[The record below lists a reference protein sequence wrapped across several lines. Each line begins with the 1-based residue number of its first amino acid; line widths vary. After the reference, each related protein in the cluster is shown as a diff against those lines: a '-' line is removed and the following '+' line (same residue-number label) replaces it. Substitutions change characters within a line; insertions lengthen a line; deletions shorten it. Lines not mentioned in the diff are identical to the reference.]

1 MQKIITLIQYYFK
14 KSMNTRGYSDS
25 KSGKK
30 TIWKTIGKVV
40 LAIIILAYIAGFPF
54 VMVSEYVKKINDIE
68 NIYTTFFTLVIGL
81 GVILTMLFEIGDAI
95 TRESSNN
102 ETRILRSFPIS
113 AREHLFARTISK
125 TATTTGI
132 LFAFSLSINIA
143 ISVFAKLPFNI
154 TFLAVSTLFSL
165 VVPFLFAVVFDIV
178 ANILMY
184 VLSFLFSKATTEMV
198 LTILII
204 LISVTMSNASNNSN
218 GGMET
223 MISKANNVSLFSI
236 IAKDFTNLLK
246 GKEVL
251 LSLAKILGIYIAVP
265 SIIIYTFAGII
276 EKIRNMLADMGKKEV
291 GIAKFIGRYTGK
303 AEKEKEKLEEQ
314 RKTGY
319 YNMLTKR
326 NAKKEYLRNETQIF
340 KSNPSLILNTIL
352 PTIILPV
359 VMIASFYGSFTNE
372 MKRNVDKYTNYEIT
386 NVKTGKVDKYNF
398 YDKFLKDETKS
409 KEDFEKELNEYI
421 EEISGSDIQR
431 KAEEYAMNNQKE
443 TSDYILAKGKEKLS
457 PETYVVLEK
466 LTSIENAEEA
476 NEKIGNMPQE
486 QLKELQE
493 FQLEAKKYIK
503 EFYLEK
509 TDSKDD
515 SKYSSEDIEKLKK
528 DLADAFDMI
537 KAKEYLKYLKTGLP
551 KNMLSKELL
560 FKVGIGLMII
570 AITVTST
577 EYVSMIAISKHK
589 NEKDTL
595 KRLPISYEKQY
606 DMMTKVP
613 IVITLA
619 VYFMYIII
627 AAILLRESIL
637 SLEIIA
643 PVLVGILMIIAIE
656 RANVYFDLKSPN
668 FSWTNEKE
676 LTSKGRKSIIFSII
690 KMFMMMGSI
699 FLLIYAFMANKT
711 TLVLI
716 IFTSVAVLLNILI
729 RYFEKKNVYSYFKRL

>member
-1 MQKIITLIQYYFK
+1 MRKIITLIQYYFK

-25 KSGKK
+25 KSSKK
-30 TIWKTIGKVV
+30 TILKTIGKVV

-81 GVILTMLFEIGDAI
+81 GVILSMLYEIGDAI

-102 ETRILRSFPIS
+102 ETRTLRSLPIT
-113 AREHLFARTISK
+113 ARESFFARTISK

-132 LFAFSLSINIA
+132 LFLFSLSINIA

-154 TFLAVSTLFSL
+154 TFFAVSTLFSL

-184 VLSFLFSKATTEMV
+184 ILSFLFSKATTEMV

-204 LISVTMSNASNNSN
+204 LISVTISNASNGSN
-218 GGMET
+218 GGMEA

-236 IAKDFTNLLK
+236 IGKDFTNLLK

-251 LSLAKILGIYIAVP
+251 LSLAKIFGMYIAVP
-265 SIIIYTFAGII
+265 SLIIYVFAGII

-291 GIAKFIGRYTGK
+291 GIAKVIGRYTGK
-303 AEKEKEKLEEQ
+303 DLKEKEMLEEQ

-372 MKRNVDKYTNYEIT
+372 MKRKVDKYTNYEIT

-421 EEISGSDIQR
+421 EEISESDISKR
-431 KAEEYAMNNQKE
+431 AEEYAMNNQKE
-443 TSDYILAKGKEKLS
+443 ANDYVLAKGKEKLN
-457 PETYVVLEK
+457 PETYAVLEE
-466 LTSIENAEEA
+466 LTNIENAEEP
-476 NEKIGNMPQE
+476 NKKIGNIPQE

-493 FQLEAKKYIK
+493 FQLESKKYLR

-509 TDSKDD
+509 TNSKDD
-515 SKYSSEDIEKLKK
+515 SKYSSEDIDKLKK

-551 KNMLSKELL
+551 KDVLSKEIL
-560 FKVGIGLMII
+560 FKVGIALMII
-570 AITVTST
+570 AITTTST

-627 AAILLRESIL
+627 AAVLLRESIL

-656 RANVYFDLKSPN
+656 RINVYFDLKAPN
-668 FSWTNEKE
+668 FSWMNEKE
-676 LTSKGRKSIIFSII
+676 LTSKGRKSITLSII

-699 FLLIYAFMANKT
+699 FLLIFAFASNKEA
-711 TLVLI
+711 LVLI
-716 IFTSVAVLLNILI
+716 IFTAVAVLSNILI
-729 RYFEKKNVYSYFKRL
+729 RYFENKNVYRYFKRL

>member
-1 MQKIITLIQYYFK
+1 
-14 KSMNTRGYSDS
+14 
-25 KSGKK
+25 
-30 TIWKTIGKVV
+30 
-40 LAIIILAYIAGFPF
+40 
-54 VMVSEYVKKINDIE
+54 
-68 NIYTTFFTLVIGL
+68 
-81 GVILTMLFEIGDAI
+81 
-95 TRESSNN
+95 
-102 ETRILRSFPIS
+102 
-113 AREHLFARTISK
+113 
-125 TATTTGI
+125 
-132 LFAFSLSINIA
+132 
-143 ISVFAKLPFNI
+143 
-154 TFLAVSTLFSL
+154 
-165 VVPFLFAVVFDIV
+165 
-178 ANILMY
+178 
-184 VLSFLFSKATTEMV
+184 
-198 LTILII
+198 
-204 LISVTMSNASNNSN
+204 
-218 GGMET
+218 
-223 MISKANNVSLFSI
+223 
-236 IAKDFTNLLK
+236 
-246 GKEVL
+246 
-251 LSLAKILGIYIAVP
+251 
-265 SIIIYTFAGII
+265 
-276 EKIRNMLADMGKKEV
+276 MLADMGKKEV
-291 GIAKFIGRYTGK
+291 GIAKVIGRYTGK

-421 EEISGSDIQR
+421 EEISESDISK

-443 TSDYILAKGKEKLS
+443 ASDYILAKGKEKLT
-457 PETYVVLEK
+457 PETYVVLEE
-466 LTSIENAEEA
+466 LTNIENAEEA
-476 NEKIGNMPQE
+476 NEKIGNIPLE

-493 FQLEAKKYIK
+493 FQIESKKYIK

-515 SKYSSEDIEKLKK
+515 SKYSSEDIDKLKK

-537 KAKEYLKYLKTGLP
+537 KAKEYLKYIKTGLP
-551 KNMLSKELL
+551 KDMLSKDIL
-560 FKVGIGLMII
+560 FKVGIALMII
-570 AITVTST
+570 AITTTST

-627 AAILLRESIL
+627 AAILLRENIL

-699 FLLIYAFMANKT
+699 FLLIFALTSNKEA
-711 TLVLI
+711 LVLI
-716 IFTSVAVLLNILI
+716 IFTALAVLLNILI

>member
-1 MQKIITLIQYYFK
+1 MRKIITLIQYYFK

-25 KSGKK
+25 KSSKK
-30 TIWKTIGKVV
+30 TILKTIGKVV

-54 VMVSEYVKKINDIE
+54 VMVNEYVKKINDIE

-81 GVILTMLFEIGDAI
+81 GVILSMLYEIGDAI

-102 ETRILRSFPIS
+102 ETRTLRSLPIS

-132 LFAFSLSINIA
+132 LFLFSLSINIA

-154 TFLAVSTLFSL
+154 TFLAVSTLFSI

-265 SIIIYTFAGII
+265 SIIIYTFAGIV

-291 GIAKFIGRYTGK
+291 GIAKYIGRYTGK

-386 NVKTGKVDKYNF
+386 NIKTGKVDKYNF

-409 KEDFEKELNEYI
+409 KEEFEKELNEYI
-421 EEISGSDIQR
+421 EEISESDIQR

-443 TSDYILAKGKEKLS
+443 ASDYILAKGKEKLS

-476 NEKIGNMPQE
+476 NEKIGNIPQE

-493 FQLEAKKYIK
+493 FQLESKKYIK

-537 KAKEYLKYLKTGLP
+537 KSKEYLKYIKTGLP
-551 KNMLSKELL
+551 KDMLSKELL

-627 AAILLRESIL
+627 AAVLLRESIL
-637 SLEIIA
+637 CLEIIA

-699 FLLIYAFMANKT
+699 FLLIFALTSNKEA
-711 TLVLI
+711 LVLI
-716 IFTSVAVLLNILI
+716 IFTALAVLLNILI
-729 RYFEKKNVYSYFKRL
+729 RYFEKKNVYNYFKRL

>member
-25 KSGKK
+25 KSSKK

-102 ETRILRSFPIS
+102 ETRILRSLPIS

-154 TFLAVSTLFSL
+154 TFFAVSTLFSL

-184 VLSFLFSKATTEMV
+184 ILSFLFSKATTEMV

-218 GGMET
+218 GGMEA

-236 IAKDFTNLLK
+236 IAKPFTNLLK

-251 LSLAKILGIYIAVP
+251 LSLAKIFGMYIAVP
-265 SIIIYTFAGII
+265 SFVIYIFAGIV

-291 GIAKFIGRYTGK
+291 GIAKVIGRYTGK

-421 EEISGSDIQR
+421 EEISESDISK

-443 TSDYILAKGKEKLS
+443 ASDYILAKGKEKLT
-457 PETYVVLEK
+457 PETYVVLEE
-466 LTSIENAEEA
+466 LTNIENAEEA
-476 NEKIGNMPQE
+476 NEKIGNIPLE

-493 FQLEAKKYIK
+493 FQIESKKYIK

-515 SKYSSEDIEKLKK
+515 SKYSSEDIDKLKK

-537 KAKEYLKYLKTGLP
+537 KAKEYLKYIKTGLP
-551 KNMLSKELL
+551 KDMLSKDIL
-560 FKVGIGLMII
+560 FKVGIALMII
-570 AITVTST
+570 AITTTST

-627 AAILLRESIL
+627 AAILLRENIL

-699 FLLIYAFMANKT
+699 FLLIFALTSNKEA
-711 TLVLI
+711 LVLI
-716 IFTSVAVLLNILI
+716 IFTAVAVLSNILI
-729 RYFEKKNVYSYFKRL
+729 RYFENKNVYRYFKRL

>member
-25 KSGKK
+25 KSSKK
-30 TIWKTIGKVV
+30 TILKTIGKIV

-102 ETRILRSFPIS
+102 ETRILRSLPIS

-154 TFLAVSTLFSL
+154 TFLVVSTLFSL

-218 GGMET
+218 GGMEA

-251 LSLAKILGIYIAVP
+251 LSLAKIFGIYIAVP
-265 SIIIYTFAGII
+265 SFVIYIFAGIV

-291 GIAKFIGRYTGK
+291 GIAKYVGRYTGK

-319 YNMLTKR
+319 YNMLTIR

-359 VMIASFYGSFTNE
+359 VMIASFYSSFMNQ

-409 KEDFEKELNEYI
+409 KEEFEKELEEYI
-421 EEISGSDIQR
+421 EEISESDISK

-443 TSDYILAKGKEKLS
+443 ASDYILAKGKEKLT
-457 PETYVVLEK
+457 PETYVVLEE
-466 LTSIENAEEA
+466 LTNIENAEEA
-476 NEKIGNMPQE
+476 NEKIGNIPQE

-493 FQLEAKKYIK
+493 FQLESKKYIK

-515 SKYSSEDIEKLKK
+515 SKYSSEDVDKLKK

-551 KNMLSKELL
+551 KDVLSKDIL
-560 FKVGIGLMII
+560 FKVGIALMII
-570 AITVTST
+570 AITTTST

-627 AAILLRESIL
+627 AAILLRENIL

-699 FLLIYAFMANKT
+699 FLLIFALTSNKEA
-711 TLVLI
+711 LVLI
-716 IFTSVAVLLNILI
+716 IFTAVAVLSNILI
-729 RYFEKKNVYSYFKRL
+729 RYFENKNVYRYFKRL